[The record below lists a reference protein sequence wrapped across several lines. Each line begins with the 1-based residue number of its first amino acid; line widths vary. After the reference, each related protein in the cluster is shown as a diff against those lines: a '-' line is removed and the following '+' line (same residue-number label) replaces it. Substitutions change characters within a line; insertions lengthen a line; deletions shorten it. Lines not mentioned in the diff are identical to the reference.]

1 MLKGKIDVHFTVK
14 TFLLLTFR
22 LFSFEAMPQNFF
34 SDTQKAEIIKAIQ
47 MAERNSSGEIRVH
60 IEQVCATSNV
70 LDRAAEVFS
79 QIGMS
84 NTTQQSGVLF
94 YLSIDDRK
102 FAVLGDKGIDK
113 VVPANFWETT
123 KELLRSHFS
132 QGMFTEGLVKGI
144 HSAGEQLKHFFPY
157 QTDDI
162 NELPDDISFG

>member
-1 MLKGKIDVHFTVK
+1 
-14 TFLLLTFR
+14 
-22 LFSFEAMPQNFF
+22 MPQDFF

-47 MAERNSSGEIRVH
+47 NAERNSSGEIRVH
-60 IEQVCATSNV
+60 IEKICPTSEV
-70 LDRAAEVFS
+70 LDRAAEVFAE
-79 QIGMS
+79 IGMI
-84 NTTQQSGVLF
+84 NTAQQNGVLF

-113 VVPANFWETT
+113 VVPTDFWQST

-132 QGMFTEGLVKGI
+132 QSLFTEGLIKGI

-157 QTDDI
+157 QSDDV

>member
-1 MLKGKIDVHFTVK
+1 
-14 TFLLLTFR
+14 
-22 LFSFEAMPQNFF
+22 MPQDFF
-34 SDTQKAEIIKAIQ
+34 FDTQKAEIIKAIQ
-47 MAERNSSGEIRVH
+47 NAERNSSGEIRVH
-60 IEQVCATSNV
+60 IEQICTTPNV

-84 NTTQQSGVLF
+84 NTAQQNGVLF

-113 VVPANFWETT
+113 VVPANFWEST

-157 QTDDI
+157 QTDDT